1 MLVPTRYGY
10 GCWLRVLLLAERINF
25 GILKLYLTPNQ
36 NSKSIMY
43 KTLNR
48 RGTYNNYADMLIDVH
63 CSYNVNQHSLLML
76 MYSNSLP
83 NRYSLQQYGQQLLSS
98 IFYFYFF

>member
-36 NSKSIMY
+36 
-43 KTLNR
+43 TE
-48 RGTYNNYADMLIDVH
+48 
-63 CSYNVNQHSLLML
+63 NVK
-76 MYSNSLP
+76 Y
-83 NRYSLQQYGQQLLSS
+83 
-98 IFYFYFF
+98 II